1 MQHKGEMPKLA
12 NQMHIEEV
20 VSDGYEEIVEPDANV
35 MYYQSIQ

>member
-12 NQMHIEEV
+12 DQMLIEEV
-20 VSDGYEEIVEPDANV
+20 VSDEYEEVVEPESNV